1 MGINPLDFRQYV
13 VRPTLKK
20 LGAWTPSLENLLLGS
35 AAQASQLGMELQC
48 DAGLGV
54 YKIKRELH
62 HRVWDEFLAFDADL
76 ASKVRGFAS
85 QREFLANPDM
95 ELAINLAYSTA
106 IAWGVYALNKAE
118 IPEDE
123 NNPEALAWCWYHY
136 FRTDEHLKPEHFLA
150 GYKVLSAPATK
161 NKSATKA
168 RIIAA

>member
-1 MGINPLDFRQYV
+1 MGINPLDFRKYV

-20 LGAWTPSLENLLLGS
+20 LGKWSPSLENLLLGS
-35 AAQASQLGMELQC
+35 AAQASQLGMELRC
-48 DAGLGV
+48 DAGVGV
-54 YKIKRELH
+54 YKIKKELH

-118 IPEDE
+118 IPEDAD
-123 NNPEALAWCWYHY
+123 NPEALAWCWYQH
-136 FRTDEHLKPEHFLA
+136 FRTEDHLKPEHFLA
-150 GYKVLSAPATK
+150 GYKSLSTTK
-161 NKSATKA
+161 T
-168 RIIAA
+168 RVIAA

>member
-20 LGAWTPSLENLLLGS
+20 LGKWSPSLENLLLGS
-35 AAQASQLGMELQC
+35 AAQASQLGVELHC
-48 DAGLGV
+48 ERGVGV
-54 YKIKRELH
+54 YKIKKELH

-106 IAWGVYALNKAE
+106 IAWGVYALNKAV

-123 NNPEALAWCWYHY
+123 TNTEALAWCWYHH
-136 FRTDEHLKPEHFLA
+136 FRSDEQLKPEHFIS
-150 GYKVLSAPATK
+150 GYKKLHPEKEAVV
-161 NKSATKA
+161 
-168 RIIAA
+168 AA